1 MLRSARSLAKQ
12 LSSARGLLDL
22 LRSLLSKGKRVVLG
36 IVEFFKGGRRK
47 ARELFERI
55 TRGSEPHWGD
65 DGATARAQAR
75 RRRPLRPRHQ
85 SRPRNQIQEPHQT
98 VRSRRGLNR

>member
-65 DGATARAQAR
+65 DGATARAQELVAAGR
-75 RRRPLRPRHQ
+75 TAHDTKVALETKFKNLIKQ
-85 SRPRNQIQEPHQT
+85 Y
-98 VRSRRGLNR
+98 GLEEG

>member
-47 ARELFERI
+47 AQELFERI

-65 DGATARAQAR
+65 DGATARSAHDTKVALETKFKNLIKQY
-75 RRRPLRPRHQ
+75 
-85 SRPRNQIQEPHQT
+85 
-98 VRSRRGLNR
+98 GLEEG